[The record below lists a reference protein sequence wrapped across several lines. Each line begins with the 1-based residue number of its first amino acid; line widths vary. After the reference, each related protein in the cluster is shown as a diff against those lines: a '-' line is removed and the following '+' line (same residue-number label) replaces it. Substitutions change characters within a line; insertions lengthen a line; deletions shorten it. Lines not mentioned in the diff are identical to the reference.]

1 MGYIPSSPS
10 SLPPSSS
17 NSLKETEFGVDCLKI
32 EACKCGSNAEIL
44 KHGTDTGRFE
54 VWSCS
59 ASGPKW
65 ENNGERAWENFR
77 NGEKWLSSS
86 KLDSTL
92 GKWSVLLSRKILHQA
107 IFNLQVVLCPFPQ
120 KEAMLKIDAGEE
132 KETPKT
138 DVDKNWKCD
147 TLSSFQQHIPRPTSL
162 VLIPTNKKVSC

>member
-32 EACKCGSNAEIL
+32 EACKCGSNVEIL
-44 KHGTDTGRFE
+44 KLGTDTWPFE
-54 VWSCS
+54 VWACS

-92 GKWSVLLSRKILHQA
+92 GKWSVLLSRKILHQD
-107 IFNLQVVLCPFPQ
+107 IFNLSRFVSISTKRRDVENWFGRRKRNSKNRRGQ
-120 KEAMLKIDAGEE
+120 KLKY
-132 KETPKT
+132 
-138 DVDKNWKCD
+138 D
-147 TLSSFQQHIPRPTSL
+147 TLSSFQQHIPWPTSL